1 MLWMHSSSSLQCKFF
16 SYYGLSDSDNLQIQT
31 ADRGDGV
38 RLAAQP
44 RPTNKNKERQRDRKK
59 EKQREERKKDEK
71 TKAEEENKF
80 RDGHFLN

>member
-38 RLAAQP
+38 RLAATT
-44 RPTNKNKERQRDRKK
+44 TNEQEQRKTKRKK
-59 EKQREERKKDEK
+59 ETQRERKKDEK